1 MALCKLWRSIVLR
14 DEAAMEKYSN
24 ALGVKGEDTD
34 PYSISSV
41 IHSVLLSHKKNQQ
54 SDFSRFAPQST
65 SCSARCCCSGPSTC
79 GSWVCPTSW
88 VERRRPTCARWPAT
102 ASTASCRCSSR
113 CLGPCCSSS
122 ATSTRS
128 EASTSHW
135 ERRWTATLSW
145 QRGECSVLSHLTHK

>member
-1 MALCKLWRSIVLR
+1 MRQQWKSTP
-14 DEAAMEKYSN
+14 M
-24 ALGVKGEDTD
+24 
-34 PYSISSV
+34 
-41 IHSVLLSHKKNQQ
+41 HSASKVRTLTRTVYHQLSTRCCCLTKNQQ